1 MSDYLRLW
9 SKCSLLVLLLA
20 ALVGCA
26 ESGASSASAQAGA
39 GEAESRS
46 VSELGPIRFGLVPS
60 EGGTD
65 IVKRFR
71 PVIAQIE
78 RELGRPV
85 EAFSATEY
93 LGIITAMQN
102 KQVDVVYMG
111 PKSYVEAS
119 RIAGAVA
126 VAKELNLDGVA
137 GYYAIMLAREDSGIK
152 TLADAKGRSF
162 GYVTPNSTSGYLL
175 PAIGVMEETGLTVE
189 EYFGEIS
196 YTGTHGNAAYAVR
209 SGEIEV
215 VANNTLDLRAMK
227 SSGFDDS
234 ELVEIWRSAMIP
246 AGVIAVRSD
255 LPESFHEQIRQALIE
270 LSADSEAM
278 DEMARGGFISATDE
292 DYDIIRVL
300 EQRKAEM
307 VADHDG

>member
-1 MSDYLRLW
+1 MSVYPRLW
-9 SKCSLLVLLLA
+9 FKYLLLVLAVA

-26 ESGASSASAQAGA
+26 DPGTSSTSAQAASGESGAGTV
-39 GEAESRS
+39 AEER
-46 VSELGPIRFGLVPS
+46 PIRLGLVPS

-65 IVKRFR
+65 IVKRFG
-71 PVIAQIE
+71 PVIEQLE

-126 VAKELNLDGVA
+126 VAMELNLEGLA
-137 GYYAIMLAREDSGIK
+137 GYYAIMLARKDSGIK

-175 PAIGVMEETGLTVE
+175 PAIYVMEETGMSVE
-189 EYFGEIS
+189 EYFGEVS

-209 SGEIEV
+209 SGEIDV
-215 VANNTLDLRAMK
+215 VANNTLDLRAMM

-234 ELVEIWRSAMIP
+234 ELVEIWRSPMIP
-246 AGVIAVRSD
+246 GSVIAVRGD

-270 LSADSEAM
+270 LSKDDEAM
-278 DEMARGGFISATDE
+278 DEMARGGFVSATDE

-300 EQRKAEM
+300 EQRNAEM
-307 VADHDG
+307 AADNDG